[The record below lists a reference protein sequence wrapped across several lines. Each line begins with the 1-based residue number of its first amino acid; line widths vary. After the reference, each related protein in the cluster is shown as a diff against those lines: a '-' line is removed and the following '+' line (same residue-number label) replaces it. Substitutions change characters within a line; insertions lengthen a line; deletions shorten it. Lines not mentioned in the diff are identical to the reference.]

1 MRENIEVKMKVPVK
15 RMVRGEGEMKGS
27 GSGSGSGSGLG
38 SISSG
43 YHEQVQDQVDVELG
57 SQCSDRL

>member
-15 RMVRGEGEMKGS
+15 RMVRGEGEMK